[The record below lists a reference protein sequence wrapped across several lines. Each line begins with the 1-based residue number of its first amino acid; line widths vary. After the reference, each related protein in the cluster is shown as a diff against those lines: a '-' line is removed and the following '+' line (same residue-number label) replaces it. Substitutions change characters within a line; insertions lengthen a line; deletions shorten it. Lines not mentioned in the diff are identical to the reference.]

1 MTFYVLLIFLELS
14 SKCIATSLFTSD
26 IFWRKVLNSNQFTAT
41 GKQTPRGVCCC
52 IRNCDQQQVKSK
64 NQLTQEKVDFSAEK
78 HTFQLTFPALWFG
91 ALPIPQHTAAYKA
104 ALCTLG
110 LSWPQ
115 NYPPKTNEL
124 SSCRWKH
131 LKTMLWAKGTAMKL
145 CCQRHSAVKGCEGNT
160 VRSEKYKVEV
170 ESFKPA

>member
-1 MTFYVLLIFLELS
+1 MTFYVLFIFLELS
-14 SKCIATSLFTSD
+14 SQCIATSMFTSD

-78 HTFQLTFPALWFG
+78 DTFHLTFPALWFG